1 MAFKDKAKTISYN
14 NNYNKGA
21 YDRISL
27 MLPKRKVDADGKLIA
42 EGKKEKI
49 LKAMEKTGDKSINA
63 FIIRAIDLLLEQ
75 TKYQD

>member
-14 NNYNKGA
+14 NEYNKGA

-27 MLPKRKVDADGKLIA
+27 MLPKRKFDADGKLIS